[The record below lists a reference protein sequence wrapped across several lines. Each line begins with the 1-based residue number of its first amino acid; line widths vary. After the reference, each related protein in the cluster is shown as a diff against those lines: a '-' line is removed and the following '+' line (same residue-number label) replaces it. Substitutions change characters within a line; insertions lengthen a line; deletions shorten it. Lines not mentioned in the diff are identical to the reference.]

1 MRQIRFPAF
10 TLALLLA
17 VCSSAFARHP
27 GIVNTPDNKIADEV
41 LANLLSSPLGKTM
54 PRLHYKV
61 TLLDELAPNAFSNFQ
76 GQIYITSGL
85 FPALYQDNGV
95 WAAVIG
101 HELGHVILHNP
112 KSLPQFE
119 AQLHRDYLSARPAPE
134 PAAGAKDSGSSD
146 WPGAHLGEGISILKL
161 SREEELQADF
171 IGMML
176 MAEAGY
182 QPGYAVLL
190 DQRLRN
196 GLGDTPGIV
205 AAFSHHPRLE
215 TREAHAE
222 EFYNAAMD
230 IFRMR
235 WPDVAKSP
243 GGNLPPYGQIGA
255 WTLKQ
260 VGGQLVFYVPFQVH
274 NAENMQVR
282 IAAIFLDK
290 NQRVA
295 PADPQYRASDGS
307 LVLNSFVPGAVNK
320 SAEVALHVPAGEL
333 AAKDQH
339 LTAVVFLMAGRRTL
353 DISKVGVD
361 IPAAAVQK

>member
-1 MRQIRFPAF
+1 MKAITLPSEIRI
-10 TLALLLA
+10 LILLGALQAMCLP
-17 VCSSAFARHP
+17 AFARHSN
-27 GIVNTPDNKIADEV
+27 IVNTPDNQIADEV

-54 PRLHYKV
+54 PHLHYKV

-76 GQIYITSGL
+76 GQVYITSGIL
-85 FPALYQDNGV
+85 PALYQDEGV

-112 KSLPQFE
+112 KSLPEFKVRLRE
-119 AQLHRDYLSARPAPE
+119 DYL
-134 PAAGAKDSGSSD
+134 AAGKLSRIPPD

-182 QPGYAVLL
+182 QPGFAVLL

-215 TREAHAE
+215 TREAHAQ
-222 EFYNAAMD
+222 EFYNAAMR

-235 WPDVAKSP
+235 WPDVAQSP

-255 WTLKQ
+255 WTLEQ
-260 VGGQLVFYVPFQVH
+260 TGGELIFHVPFQVH

-282 IAAIFLDK
+282 VAAIFLDK

-295 PADPQYRASDGS
+295 PADQQYRASDGS
-307 LVLNSFVPGAVNK
+307 LVLNTFVPGAVNK
-320 SAEVALHVPAGEL
+320 SAEVALHVPANEL
-333 AAKDQH
+333 ATGNHH

-353 DISKVGVD
+353 DISKLGVD